1 MRLRLLSC
9 PVLETPDCTL
19 ITILYRDPLCK
30 IFPPP
35 PPGCDSP
42 TRLNSLLLFSLKRVA
57 CLTQVGA
64 SSHFLRRTRWRGRR
78 TSRTRPSCGGTRSSS
93 WTRSAGSVGTSNGC
107 ENSGIARNSEQGW
120 FQAFTTSNWERDSS
134 RKGRLCHWAE
144 FGTGFS

>member
-19 ITILYRDPLCK
+19 ITILYRYPLCK
-30 IFPPP
+30 ISP
-35 PPGCDSP
+35 PPGAILPQGS
-42 TRLNSLLLFSLKRVA
+42 SFFFFFSLKRVA
-57 CLTQVGA
+57 CFNQVGA